1 MAIAPPS
8 NLVLSSPRF
17 VIRRLQPSDAG
28 PDLVDWTLD
37 AMAAE
42 MLNTPQRPWSV
53 ETQKT
58 YFSSFDRQPGRL
70 LLGIFVK
77 ESQHLIG
84 LYVMKLNVGNSTFT
98 ISTLIG
104 DVDWRGKNA
113 SFEASLPIYDYF
125 FNSLGYVKAKAN
137 VRPHNKAMLW
147 VMMSSRAWKN
157 EARLVKHLVVPG
169 EDTRADVLV
178 FGLLADDW
186 RARYTAGVESKSAS
200 V

>member
-8 NLVLSSPRF
+8 DLTLLSPRF
-17 VIRRLQPSDAG
+17 VIRRLKPSDAS
-28 PDLVDWTLD
+28 PALVGWTLD

-53 ETQKT
+53 ETQRT
-58 YFSSFDRQPGRL
+58 FFSTFDRQPGRL
-70 LLGIFVK
+70 LLGIFVR
-77 ESQHLIG
+77 ESQYLIG
-84 LYVMKLNVGNSTFT
+84 LYLMKLNAGNSTFT

-104 DVDWRGKNA
+104 DVEWRGKNA
-113 SFEASLPIYDYF
+113 SYEASRPIYDYF
-125 FNSLGYVKAKAN
+125 FNTLGYVKAKAS

-147 VMMSSRAWKN
+147 LMLTSAWKK

-169 EDTRADVLV
+169 EITRADILL

-186 RARYTAGVESKSAS
+186 RVRFAAGVESKGAS